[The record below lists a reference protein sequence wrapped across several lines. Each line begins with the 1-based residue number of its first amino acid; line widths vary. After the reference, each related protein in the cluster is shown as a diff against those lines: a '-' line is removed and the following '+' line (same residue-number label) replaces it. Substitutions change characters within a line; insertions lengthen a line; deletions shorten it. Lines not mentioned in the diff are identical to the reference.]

1 MLVNTNR
8 MTKNTA
14 NAMNYFITG
23 VIFEN
28 KMQSGI
34 IKTNTTIISLYL
46 ETQEKWVRTHRKR
59 PS

>member
-1 MLVNTNR
+1 MVVNTNR

-28 KMQSGI
+28 KMQSGV

-46 ETQEKWVRTHRKR
+46 ET
-59 PS
+59 